1 MIEEFKDLKL
11 TMTANLARYSEYSY
25 RSRRCELL
33 DYCFEQF
40 ILRPETIMGR
50 QLHLFYK
57 LFP

>member
-50 QLHLFYK
+50 QLHLF
-57 LFP
+57 